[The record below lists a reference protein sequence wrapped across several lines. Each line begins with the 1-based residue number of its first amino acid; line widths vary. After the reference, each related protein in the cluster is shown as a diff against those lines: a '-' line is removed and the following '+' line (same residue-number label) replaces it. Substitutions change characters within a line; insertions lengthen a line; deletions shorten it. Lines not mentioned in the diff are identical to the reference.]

1 MSIVYVTM
9 SFTKTRNFTDFIIT
23 IFFQTYAD
31 EGHELS
37 NVLEHVY
44 KSMEHYLKDCLSLED
59 DMKPEPVRGNRN
71 D

>member
-1 MSIVYVTM
+1 M
-9 SFTKTRNFTDFIIT
+9 FTFAI
-23 IFFQTYAD
+23 FQTYAD
-31 EGHELS
+31 ESHDLN

-59 DMKPEPVRGNRN
+59 DMKPEPVRANKN